1 MKLHSLKLNHLL
13 FPVLLFFCFPILAT
27 TFNMGPKETKVS
39 LVSEWAKNDILG
51 VWEYM
56 AENVPYEYSKGIISI
71 TKVGKENKV
80 KVTIGEFSM
89 DGTNVII
96 NKNEVRFQ
104 VFVEGQTVDVNL
116 SANGNDL
123 SGQGSTMDGAFLLSG
138 KRKG

>member
-1 MKLHSLKLNHLL
+1 
-13 FPVLLFFCFPILAT
+13 
-27 TFNMGPKETKVS
+27 MGPKETKVS

-123 SGQGSTMDGAFLLSG
+123 SGQGSTMDGVFLLSG

>member
-1 MKLHSLKLNHLL
+1 MKRLNYLL

-27 TFNMGPKETKVS
+27 TLDIGPKEAKIS
-39 LVSEWAKNDILG
+39 AISEWAKNDILG
-51 VWEYM
+51 VWDYT

-80 KVTIGEFSM
+80 KVTIGEISM
-89 DGTNVII
+89 DGENVVI

-123 SGQGSTMDGAFLLSG
+123 SGQGSTVDGIFSLSG